1 MLAFVSLNSITWL
14 QRPVISPMSL
24 SLCRKRPAIAL
35 YVPEKKPCAKV
46 SRSYERVGATVARAQ
61 LRTDLGLELQVAVDI
76 VILVRGGACIAEL
89 KDHLAEEDS
98 PGVHV
103 RHRDHIVCMPE
114 LESHPPAE

>member
-46 SRSYERVGATVARAQ
+46 SQDYDRVCATVAREWIK
-61 LRTDLGLELQVAVDI
+61 TDLRLELQVAVNI
-76 VILVRGGACIAEL
+76 VVLVRGGACVAEL
-89 KDHLAEEDS
+89 KDHLAEEDA

-103 RHRDHIVCMPE
+103 RHCDHIVCMPR
-114 LESHPPAE
+114 

>member
-46 SRSYERVGATVARAQ
+46 SQDYDRVGAIVAREWIK
-61 LRTDLGLELQVAVDI
+61 TDLGLELQVAVD
-76 VILVRGGACIAEL
+76 VVVLVRCGAGVAEL
-89 KDHLAEEDS
+89 ENHLAE
-98 PGVHV
+98 
-103 RHRDHIVCMPE
+103 
-114 LESHPPAE
+114 